1 MRTLIGR
8 VERIARG
15 LAPAG
20 GIHVWVPA
28 DDEADDGRVRHIT
41 TRETIAR
48 EEVGRRPGRHIV
60 VEYVE
65 GPDRGP
71 R

>member
-28 DDEADDGRVRHIT
+28 DDERDDGRVRHV
-41 TRETIAR
+41 RAGEVVAR
-48 EEVGRRPGRHIV
+48 ADVARRPGRHIV
-60 VEYVE
+60 VEYVD
-65 GPDRGP
+65 GVPGA
-71 R
+71 